1 MQCGYR
7 NLYCTFPKL
16 VVWRIDIDYKY
27 KPHSTLNNKNI
38 RFNSLLRSVDI
49 DKVVKKKIY
58 NPKRKILV
66 LLSVLDFV
74 DWFIFQRGSVDRILD
89 VKDVSLDVGRKE
101 LFYHGRI
108 HHEL

>member
-38 RFNSLLRSVDI
+38 RFNSLLRSLDI

-58 NPKRKILV
+58 NPKKKNTCFIVCFGFCGLV
-66 LLSVLDFV
+66 HFSK
-74 DWFIFQRGSVDRILD
+74 R
-89 VKDVSLDVGRKE
+89 E
-101 LFYHGRI
+101 C
-108 HHEL
+108 